1 MNAIPAHIPRSLK
14 SYLEQYQRDPEKTI
28 DKLETHLKKR
38 GADAVGFYLLSWFY
52 HYNGNTEQA
61 VESAWKAKIF
71 APGSPTMEQL
81 HYFMSHPKK
90 FKAWKPF
97 RPTVNSQLDK
107 LSGYKNLPISDLDSL
122 IERLSS
128 VESKRIRLD
137 VTAPEG
143 PDLSEE
149 SAKVEDIATETLAV
163 IHEKQGNKSA
173 AIHTYQKLMNR
184 HPDKEK
190 HYKEQIHRLMK
201 EKEGKKKE

>member
-14 SYLEQYQRDPEKTI
+14 SYLEQYQKNPEKTI

-52 HYNGNTEQA
+52 HYNGNSKQA
-61 VESAWKAKIF
+61 VECAWKAKIF

-97 RPTVNSQLDK
+97 RPTINSQLNNT
-107 LSGYKNLPISDLDSL
+107 SGFTNLPISDLDSL
-122 IERLSS
+122 IDRLSS
-128 VESKRIRLD
+128 IESKRIRFD
-137 VTAPEG
+137 VAAPEG

-173 AIHTYQKLMNR
+173 AIHTYQKLIIR
-184 HPDKEK
+184 HPDKEE
-190 HYKEQIHRLMK
+190 HYKEQIHRL
-201 EKEGKKKE
+201 ETEAEKKE